1 MHGPGFVQ
9 DIAFVLGVAAITGFI
24 FRRLRQPSILGY
36 LFAGLIVGPYLPTP
50 FYADTARVHAL
61 SEFGVVLV
69 MFGVGLEFRLEKF
82 LKVLPIS
89 GVTGLVEMS
98 ALAAAGYFVGKWLGW
113 AETPSLFLGACIC
126 ISSTMAVSKILEQQP
141 ITDDSRRFVYGVL
154 VLQDVAAI
162 ALIAVMTA
170 LGRGSDASV
179 GDVFA
184 ILGKLL
190 TVLFAMVAV
199 GMFFVPRLV
208 RSLARTRSNETLVV
222 GAIGLCFAFALL
234 AEKFGYSPA
243 LGAFIAGILVAESG
257 LGHKVEHAT
266 SSIRDMFA
274 AIFFVSIG
282 MSVDPSVALTTLP
295 TALGVLCVVI
305 FAQFSSVTI
314 GGILSGSGL
323 RRSVTAGLALGQIGE
338 FAFIIGGIG
347 VAARVV
353 GPELQSIL
361 VTVAVLSTFTTAMT
375 LRFREQIIHAVDR
388 TMPAKMRRT
397 LTLYEA
403 WFEEM
408 RSRPA
413 APGHGIRR
421 VVFGIVLDLALMLV
435 IVFCWRAWQSEIG
448 HFLVKALKLDKEAR
462 DQVATAALACS
473 LLPPLVPLVLS
484 ARRLSSELSQR
495 VFGEE
500 PSNAR
505 ALLHATVSLLIIATI
520 GVPGTLLIGH
530 VAGVRYLWPALVL
543 ALAVSGWIAW
553 RRASAVDTDIQSG
566 SVIMLKAIAE
576 QGLPEADRETHPPMP
591 GGLTNLR
598 EVVLQQGN
606 FAIGQNLADLRLR
619 SLTGASVV
627 ALRGGRDSIYMPSG
641 TESLSVGDTLFIAGC
656 STDQQAAEDLLVL
669 GAHRKAGASK
679 PPPSS

>member
-9 DIAFVLGVAAITGFI
+9 DLALVLGVAAVTGFI

-36 LFAGLIVGPYLPTP
+36 LFAGLIVGPYLPIP
-50 FYADTARVHAL
+50 LFADPERVHAL

-69 MFGVGLEFRLEKF
+69 MFGVGLEFRIEKF

-98 ALAAAGYFVGKWLGW
+98 ALAAAGFFVGRWLGW
-113 AETPSLFLGACIC
+113 SETPSLFLGACIC

-141 ITDDSRRFVYGVL
+141 IADDSRRFVYGVL

-170 LGRGSDASV
+170 LARGSNASI

-190 TVLFAMVAV
+190 AVLFAMVAV
-199 GMFFVPRLV
+199 GMFFVPRMV
-208 RSLARTRSNETLVV
+208 RALARTRSNETLVV

-234 AEKFGYSPA
+234 AEKFGYSAA

-266 SSIRDMFA
+266 GAVRDMFA

-282 MSVDPSVALTTLP
+282 MSVDPRVALTTLP
-295 TALGVLCVVI
+295 TALIVLCVVI
-305 FAQFSSVTI
+305 FAQFISVTV
-314 GGILSGSGL
+314 GGILSGSGV

-338 FAFIIGGIG
+338 FAFIISGIG

-361 VTVAVLSTFTTAMT
+361 VTVAVLSTFTTAMA
-375 LRFREQIIHAVDR
+375 LRFRDQITHRVDR
-388 TMPAKMRRT
+388 AMPAKMRRT

-413 APGHGIRR
+413 APGHELRR
-421 VVFGIVLDLALMLV
+421 IIFGIVLDLALMTAIL
-435 IVFCWRAWQSEIG
+435 FCWRAWQEEIG
-448 HFLVKALKLDKEAR
+448 EFLVRRFTVDKAAR
-462 DQVATAALACS
+462 AQAATAALAFA
-473 LLPPLVPLVLS
+473 LFPPLVPLVLS
-484 ARRLSSELSQR
+484 ARRLSSELSER

-505 ALLHATVSLLIIATI
+505 ALLRATISLLIVATI

-530 VAGVRYLWPALVL
+530 VAGVGYVWPALVL
-543 ALAVSGWIAW
+543 ALATSGWIAW

-576 QGLPEADRETHPPMP
+576 QGHPEADRETHPPLP
-591 GGLTNLR
+591 GGLTNLH
-598 EVVLQQGN
+598 EVVLQEGD
-606 FAIGQNLADLRLR
+606 FAVGQNLADLRLR

-627 ALRGGRDSIYMPSG
+627 ALRGGRDSVYLPSG

-656 STDQQAAEDLLVL
+656 RIDQEAAEDLLVL
-669 GAHRKAGASK
+669 GALRKSDN
-679 PPPSS
+679 